1 MPTAVNYAMFDNL
14 FNNLK
19 GFIDSKIQEVGND
32 LQKRFGIP
40 EPAEPFVLIRRFT
53 PADSTVTKGGI
64 AIVGEGWQIEAYDDN
79 TQSLLT
85 STDPLRSVILFEVA
99 EPDVQEC
106 VLACQ
111 FYATV
116 LNTEKPIKV
125 SLGLRRPGQWGA
137 MITTSQST
145 GVSSTEDFRPYQ
157 ARAHFKKEADAA
169 KVQIS
174 VQFESSGILKIRDIE
189 LLQAPVKS
197 ES

>member
-1 MPTAVNYAMFDNL
+1 MFDDL

-32 LQKRFGIP
+32 LQKRFGVP

-85 STDPLRSVILFEVA
+85 STDPLRNVILFEVA
-99 EPDVQEC
+99 EPDVEEC

-145 GVSSTEDFRPYQ
+145 GVSSTEDFRPYEV
-157 ARAHFKKEADAA
+157 RAHFKKKQMLPKFKSVCNL
-169 KVQIS
+169 KVVAFLKLEILNCCKPP
-174 VQFESSGILKIRDIE
+174 SSRNHE
-189 LLQAPVKS
+189 
-197 ES
+197 

>member
-40 EPAEPFVLIRRFT
+40 EPSEPFVLIRRFT

-64 AIVGEGWQIEAYDDN
+64 AIVGESWQIEAYDDN
-79 TQSLLT
+79 TQPFIT
-85 STDPLRSVILFEVA
+85 SADPLRNVILFEVA

-106 VLACQ
+106 VFACQ
-111 FYATV
+111 FNAKA

-125 SLGLRRPGQWGA
+125 SLGWRRTGQWGT
-137 MITTSQST
+137 MSNFWPIE
-145 GVSSTEDFRPYQ
+145 VLLTEDFQSYE
-157 ARAHFKKEADAA
+157 ARAYFKKEADAA
-169 KVQIS
+169 TVQIS
-174 VQFESSGILKIRDIE
+174 VQFESSGILQIKDIE
-189 LLQAPVKS
+189 LLQAPVK
-197 ES
+197 